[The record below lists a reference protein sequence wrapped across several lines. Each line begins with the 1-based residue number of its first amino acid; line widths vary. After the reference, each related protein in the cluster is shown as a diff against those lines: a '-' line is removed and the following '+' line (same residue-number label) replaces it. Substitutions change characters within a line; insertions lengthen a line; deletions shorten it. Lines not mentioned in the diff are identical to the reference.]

1 MSQPT
6 TLIDVLRARARG
18 HPDADLFVGNT
29 RRTWADFDARSNR
42 GAHLL
47 RGLGLRHGDRVAILA
62 ANCPEWIEV
71 FVAVHKAGGVVV
83 PINERLIPAEQQ
95 RLLDDA
101 GATILVAD
109 PQPVAATAFSG
120 PVVALGPDYE
130 SRLAAASN
138 TAIEA
143 PLQPDD
149 LAVIVY
155 TSGTTGVPKGVMW
168 SHRGLLWSALCNPFP
183 PAVAGGARILVCAP
197 LFAGGAIVM
206 ACNALA
212 IGATVVV
219 ARFVPEAILRSLVED
234 DIEFSGLVP
243 TMISLLVDAAPPG
256 WRPPRLRLLYY
267 GAGTMSPQLFTRAHK
282 LFGCEFQQG
291 YGMTETCI
299 SGTRLDP
306 ADHRPTAL
314 ERLASAGR
322 PMPDVEIKVA
332 DENGVPLSPG
342 STGEILIRS
351 PGNMLGYWNREEQ
364 NRLAFNDEWL
374 RTRDIGRVDHDGYLY
389 LVDRKDDMVKSGGLN
404 VSPAEVEAV
413 LAAHPNVVEAAVIG
427 LPDERWGEQVTAI
440 VRTRRD
446 GVLTASD
453 LSTFCRSQIA
463 DYKTPRA
470 IIFSDHPLPR
480 TGLGKISRRALRAQY
495 SGQR

>member
-1 MSQPT
+1 
-6 TLIDVLRARARG
+6 
-18 HPDADLFVGNT
+18 
-29 RRTWADFDARSNR
+29 
-42 GAHLL
+42 
-47 RGLGLRHGDRVAILA
+47 
-62 ANCPEWIEV
+62 
-71 FVAVHKAGGVVV
+71 
-83 PINERLIPAEQQ
+83 
-95 RLLDDA
+95 
-101 GATILVAD
+101 
-109 PQPVAATAFSG
+109 
-120 PVVALGPDYE
+120 
-130 SRLAAASN
+130 
-138 TAIEA
+138 
-143 PLQPDD
+143 
-149 LAVIVY
+149 
-155 TSGTTGVPKGVMW
+155 
-168 SHRGLLWSALCNPFP
+168 
-183 PAVAGGARILVCAP
+183 
-197 LFAGGAIVM
+197 
-206 ACNALA
+206 
-212 IGATVVV
+212 
-219 ARFVPEAILRSLVED
+219 
-234 DIEFSGLVP
+234 
-243 TMISLLVDAAPPG
+243 
-256 WRPPRLRLLYY
+256 
-267 GAGTMSPQLFTRAHK
+267 
-282 LFGCEFQQG
+282 
-291 YGMTETCI
+291 MTETCI

-342 STGEILIRS
+342 TTGEILIRS

-364 NRLAFNDEWL
+364 NRLAFNDEWF

-453 LSTFCRSQIA
+453 LTTFCRNQIA

-480 TGLGKISRRALRAQY
+480 TGLGKISRQALRAQY